1 MTTSVSPDARRL
13 WKAARGPVIV
23 GAIVVIIAI
32 MAALLSG
39 SPGQGRLEPDS
50 VTPDGSR
57 AVARLLG
64 SYGVDVERVDSVDT
78 ITGDAT
84 LLVTQPNW
92 VDPQHLAAI
101 TRAAGHTVLVGANS
115 RALGAV
121 TTKASVYGER
131 AQDVRQPGCPLAA
144 AQAAGNVRMGG
155 LEYTTSG
162 GTACYQGLLVQVED
176 KVTLLGDGTPL
187 TNESLGAEG
196 NAALALRLLG
206 QHRKLVWYVPA
217 LPTGADS
224 GEKKSFFDLVPPGWL
239 YGLVMSAVAVVLL
252 MLWRGR
258 RLGRVVV
265 EPLPVVVRAAET
277 AEGRA
282 RLYRRARAV
291 DHAANELRRAT
302 VRRLLP
308 MLGLTAEVTGAA
320 VVEQV
325 AERTGRSGAEVQA
338 VLYGPPPVT
347 EQALV
352 QLADALDELTNEVRT
367 R

>member
-1 MTTSVSPDARRL
+1 
-13 WKAARGPVIV
+13 
-23 GAIVVIIAI
+23 
-32 MAALLSG
+32 
-39 SPGQGRLEPDS
+39 
-50 VTPDGSR
+50 
-57 AVARLLG
+57 
-64 SYGVDVERVDSVDT
+64 
-78 ITGDAT
+78 
-84 LLVTQPNW
+84 

-101 TRAAGHTVLVGANS
+101 TRAAGHTVLIGAS
-115 RALGAV
+115 GKALGAV
-121 TTKASVYGER
+121 TAKAAVVREDT
-131 AQDVRQPGCPLAA
+131 QEVRQPGCPLAA
-144 AQAAGNVRMGG
+144 AQAAGSVRVGG

-176 KVTLLGDGTPL
+176 KVTLLGGGTPL

-206 QHRKLVWYVPA
+206 QHPKLVWYVPT
-217 LPTGADS
+217 LPTGTS
-224 GEKKSFFDLVPPGWL
+224 GGEKSSFFALIPVGWL
-239 YGLVMSAVAVVLL
+239 YGLVMLAIAVVLL

-291 DHAANELRRAT
+291 DHAANELRRAA

-308 MLGLTAEVTGAA
+308 MLGLTGETVGAA
-320 VVEQV
+320 VVERV
-325 AERTGRSGAEVQA
+325 AERTGRSGTEVHA
-338 VLYGPPPVT
+338 VLYGPPPTT

>member
-1 MTTSVSPDARRL
+1 MTTSVSPDVRRV

-23 GAIVVIIAI
+23 GAIVVILAI
-32 MAALLSG
+32 VAALLSG
-39 SPGQGRLEPDS
+39 SPGQGRLEPGS
-50 VTPDGSR
+50 ATPDGSR
-57 AVARLLG
+57 AVAKLLG
-64 SYGVDVERVDSVDT
+64 SYGVNVERVDSVGT
-78 ITGDAT
+78 IDSDST

-92 VDPQHLAAI
+92 VDPQRLAAI
-101 TRAAGHTVLVGANS
+101 SRLAGHTVLVGADG
-115 RALGAV
+115 RALEAV
-121 TTKASVYGER
+121 TTKASVLR
-131 AQDVRQPGCPLAA
+131 ADTAAVRQPGCSLAA
-144 AQAAGNVRMGG
+144 AQAAGGVRIGG

-162 GTACYQGLLVQVED
+162 GTACYQGFLTQVED
-176 KVTLLGDGTPL
+176 RVTLLGDGTPL
-187 TNESLGAEG
+187 TNEFLGVEG

-206 QHRKLVWYVPA
+206 QHSKLVWYVPA
-217 LPTGADS
+217 LPTG
-224 GEKKSFFDLVPPGWL
+224 GEKKSFFDLVPVGWV
-239 YGLVMSAVAVVLL
+239 YGLVMLAIAVVLL

-302 VRRLLP
+302 IRRLLP
-308 MLGLTAEVTGAA
+308 MLGLTTEAA

-325 AERTGRSGAEVQA
+325 AERTGRSGADVQA

>member
-1 MTTSVSPDARRL
+1 MTTSVSPDVRRV

-23 GAIVVIIAI
+23 GAILVILAI
-32 MAALLSG
+32 VAALLSG

-50 VTPDGSR
+50 ATPDGSR

-78 ITGDAT
+78 ITGDTT

-101 TRAAGHTVLVGANS
+101 TRAAGHTVLIGADG

-121 TTKASVYGER
+121 TTKATVLREDT
-131 AQDVRQPGCPLAA
+131 QEVHQPGCSLAA
-144 AQAAGNVRMGG
+144 AQATGNVRIGG

-187 TNESLGAEG
+187 TNEFLGAEG

-217 LPTGADS
+217 LPTGADV
-224 GEKKSFFDLVPPGWL
+224 EKRSFFDLVPAGWL
-239 YGLVMSAVAVVLL
+239 YGLVMLAIAVVLL

-302 VRRLLP
+302 IRRLLP
-308 MLGLTAEVTGAA
+308 MLGLTTEAA
-320 VVEQV
+320 VVEQA
-325 AERTGRSGAEVQA
+325 AERTGRPGAEVQA

-352 QLADALDELTNEVRT
+352 QLADALDELMNEVRT